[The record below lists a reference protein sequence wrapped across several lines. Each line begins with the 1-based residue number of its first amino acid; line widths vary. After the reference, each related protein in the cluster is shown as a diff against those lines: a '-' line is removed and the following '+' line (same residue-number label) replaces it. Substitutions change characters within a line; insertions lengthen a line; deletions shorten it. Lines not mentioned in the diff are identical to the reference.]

1 MRCARVLTVLTV
13 AAALDLQEI
22 PTGHPDCLTNKT
34 MVVTGNL
41 ESLTRDEAEDLFKR
55 HGGKTTSSVSGK
67 TTFLLVG
74 QNCGRSKTKGVR
86 CSTRFARCPALGCA
100 YHLHCCTRQC
110 DRGHR
115 A

>member
-1 MRCARVLTVLTV
+1 VLGTLTV
-13 AAALDLQEI
+13 AAVLDLQEI

-41 ESLTRDEAEDLFKR
+41 ESMTRDEAEDLFKR

-86 CSTRFARCPALGCA
+86 GSTYFAHCPALCFA
-100 YHLHCCTRQC
+100 YHLQCWTR
-110 DRGHR
+110 HV
-115 A
+115 

>member
-1 MRCARVLTVLTV
+1 
-13 AAALDLQEI
+13 
-22 PTGHPDCLTNKT
+22 

-41 ESLTRDEAEDLFKR
+41 ESMTRDEAEDLFKR

-86 CSTRFARCPALGCA
+86 ATFCLSSKGSCSFLYAT
-100 YHLHCCTRQC
+100 CCFT
-110 DRGHR
+110 G